1 MARTRRKRKATDL
14 QPGAAPE
21 SVPGQLEL
29 FSLEPEAT
37 DEQPAASVVQIDER
51 ATTPKTEGNE
61 AA

>member
-1 MARTRRKRKATDL
+1 MARKRRKATDL

-29 FSLEPEAT
+29 FSLEPEA
-37 DEQPAASVVQIDER
+37 DHGEQPVASVVPIDER
-51 ATTPKTEGNE
+51 ATTLQTEGN